1 MGRARVLRLVGA
13 VLVLLGGA
21 VHLKLNLDD
30 YGNDD
35 ILKAFAL
42 NAAASALVAAYLVL
56 RDDIVG
62 PIAGLAVSIGSLG
75 AFAMSRRGDGL
86 LDFREVGWNPSPEA
100 VLTVAIEVAA
110 VVVLALVLVEI
121 RRSSTA
127 EPMATASPQS

>member
-1 MGRARVLRLVGA
+1 MDRSRLLRLVGA
-13 VLVLLGGA
+13 VLVLAGGA

-56 RDDIVG
+56 RDDVVG
-62 PIAGLAVSIGSLG
+62 PLAGIALSVGSLG
-75 AFAMSRRGDGL
+75 AFAMSRRGDGV

-100 VLTVAIEVAA
+100 VLTVAVEVAA
-110 VVVLALVLVEI
+110 VAALALVLLAG
-121 RRSSTA
+121 RATSSPRS
-127 EPMATASPQS
+127 

>member
-1 MGRARVLRLVGA
+1 MLRLVGA

-21 VHLKLNLDD
+21 IHLKLNLDD

-56 RDDIVG
+56 RDDIAG